1 MNDAIDSDPTWS
13 LEGQQIAF
21 ASNRGGS
28 FALYSMRFDSADR
41 IFLVNGEAPAWSPT
55 S

>member
-1 MNDAIDSDPTWS
+1 VNDAIDSDPTWS
-13 LEGQQIAF
+13 LDGQQIAF

-28 FALYSMRFDSADR
+28 FAIYSMLFEGTDQ